1 MGLDQPKTE
10 RGTNGSS
17 TSYTGRGCFE
27 RVDAWQ
33 ARGSRDEIVGTG
45 IQLGVAGSSYR
56 ATECRAVRTQRRAN
70 HVPEWFPDPHAGRT
84 GGFFSSPCPEI
95 QGWNVEGGLVQQL
108 SAQ

>member
-45 IQLGVAGSSYR
+45 VQLGVAGSSHR

-70 HVPEWFPDPHAGRT
+70 DVPEWFPDADAGHT
-84 GGFFSSPCPEI
+84 GGVIGAPRPEV
-95 QGWNVEGGLVQQL
+95 QGWNVFNGIVHQL